1 MHDGHNNPE
10 TDSFFTNRSR
20 SLTQTHQTRPLQL
33 VGGMALLD
41 LDELEEARKVV
52 ERSEL
57 EVRRT
62 PCILVR
68 GDQACNILPELNH
81 VKGWNRCQALE
92 KIYMGFFTLASFCW
106 RVYFKLENLQSTG
119 SFKIRGVANQVGVH
133 LEENSSFL
141 SIKFPAKTNKL
152 TKIGRE
158 FSDCSLVWESQSR
171 TGRRTAVGYDECWK
185 LRKVCPNILLPFLW
199 RSYSH
204 FWTSN

>member
-81 VKGWNRCQALE
+81 VKGWNRCQAL
-92 KIYMGFFTLASFCW
+92 
-106 RVYFKLENLQSTG
+106 
-119 SFKIRGVANQVGVH
+119 
-133 LEENSSFL
+133 
-141 SIKFPAKTNKL
+141 
-152 TKIGRE
+152 
-158 FSDCSLVWESQSR
+158 
-171 TGRRTAVGYDECWK
+171 
-185 LRKVCPNILLPFLW
+185 
-199 RSYSH
+199 
-204 FWTSN
+204 